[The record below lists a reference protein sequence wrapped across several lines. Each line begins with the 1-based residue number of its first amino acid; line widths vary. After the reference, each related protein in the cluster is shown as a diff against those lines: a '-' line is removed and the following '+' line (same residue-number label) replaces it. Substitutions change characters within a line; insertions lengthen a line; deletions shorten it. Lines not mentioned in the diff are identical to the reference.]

1 MSTEASE
8 QMVGLLRSLTM
19 DVVTDARLVIP
30 LMIGKDYGTQLRSR

>member
-19 DVVTDARLVIP
+19 DVVTDARLVIS